1 MIARMT
7 TLHLLPGTLDEL
19 TRTVQDSI
27 VPAIA
32 RGHGFGGM
40 MMLHESQ
47 SGRVLVLELWETEAD
62 LVASDHNSVES
73 VLTVASN
80 LLAEPSMHSIYE
92 ISVHVDVTEQGS
104 AHVRG
109 I

>member
-1 MIARMT
+1 MT
-7 TLHLLPGTLDEL
+7 TLYLLPGMLDEL

-27 VPAIA
+27 APAIA
-32 RGHGFGGM
+32 KGHGFGGM

-47 SGRVLVLELWETEAD
+47 IGRVLVLELWETEAD
-62 LVASDHNSVES
+62 LVASDRNSGEF
-73 VLTVASN
+73 LPAMASS
-80 LLAEPSMHSIYE
+80 LLAEPAMHSLYE

-104 AHVRG
+104 ARVRG